1 MYKYV
6 RENLEYIE
14 NVVDSLNNIT
24 EERIEVKI
32 GYIRGYETLNIQGTA
47 YIRKNGDL
55 YLRLNRS
62 SAFYIKANDGYY
74 NETMSV
80 ASMDDAYVK
89 LDENVFDKITKLI
102 EKVYKDNRER
112 KAFHEELNKQ
122 LKALTKTLEVKE

>member
-14 NVVDSLNNIT
+14 DVVDSLNNIT

-47 YIRKNGDL
+47 YIHKSGDL

-62 SAFYIKANDGYY
+62 SAFYMKANDGYC

-80 ASMDDAYVK
+80 PSMDDAYVK

-122 LKALTKTLEVKE
+122 LKALTKTLEVKK

>member
-62 SAFYIKANDGYY
+62 SAFYMKANDGYY

>member
-62 SAFYIKANDGYY
+62 PAFYMKANDGYY
-74 NETMSV
+74 NEAISIPGMG
-80 ASMDDAYVK
+80 DAYVK

>member
-62 SAFYIKANDGYY
+62 SAFYMKANDGYY

-122 LKALTKTLEVKE
+122 LKALTKILEVKE

>member
-14 NVVDSLNNIT
+14 NVVDNLNNIT

-32 GYIRGYETLNIQGTA
+32 GYIRGYETLNTQGTA
-47 YIRKNGDL
+47 YIHKNGDL

-62 SAFYIKANDGYY
+62 ATFYMKANDGYY
-74 NETMSV
+74 DEPMSV
-80 ASMDDAYVK
+80 SSMHNAYVK